1 MVYPSDL
8 STTISKLNNY
18 SRSSVKIQNETSGD
32 VQDGNQ
38 IKFRLPS
45 NSLIDLSSFCV
56 HAKMTCVETGG
67 LNGTNKVGYY
77 PCRDLNIIRRLT
89 IEMSN
94 NNICT
99 IDNYDRI
106 RSMMLDYSMN
116 ESNKKYNLFGNANP
130 NGLVDNTGALKGL
143 NAGTNAGFDYDII
156 LDRFISFLSGA
167 PSIIDTSVTGELLIT
182 IDLVPASECLFK
194 KQTTIADCNAPS
206 YVLSKIYG
214 TITKISINDGY
225 YHTAIQSALAQ
236 GLPFKFKFPYYET
249 AVSKDGPMTMSMR
262 TDLQSDSIDMA
273 FFSFCHSSANSK
285 QTATKTVNRYL
296 EATNSHMYLQRS
308 LEDVTALQWNVNG
321 MNIPAYS
328 MDKASIY
335 NNLLNDLG
343 CSNDRDGGM
352 HELVTKNAYAWAQN
366 FGMATLSLHHPTGD
380 GSLISGLSS
389 EGTPVSISID
399 VQSTNAS
406 GNDWVGMLTVQSC
419 RVVEVYAGRNVVLV
433 R

>member
-56 HAKMTCVETGG
+56 HAKMTTGETGG

-116 ESNKKYNLFGNANP
+116 EANKKYNLFGNADP
-130 NGLVDNTGALKGL
+130 NALVTSGGSLKGL
-143 NAGTNAGFDYDII
+143 NAETNAGFDYDII

-167 PSIIDTSVTGELLIT
+167 PSIIDSVT
-182 IDLVPASECLFK
+182 
-194 KQTTIADCNAPS
+194 
-206 YVLSKIYG
+206 
-214 TITKISINDGY
+214 
-225 YHTAIQSALAQ
+225 
-236 GLPFKFKFPYYET
+236 
-249 AVSKDGPMTMSMR
+249 
-262 TDLQSDSIDMA
+262 
-273 FFSFCHSSANSK
+273 
-285 QTATKTVNRYL
+285 
-296 EATNSHMYLQRS
+296 
-308 LEDVTALQWNVNG
+308 
-321 MNIPAYS
+321 
-328 MDKASIY
+328 
-335 NNLLNDLG
+335 
-343 CSNDRDGGM
+343 
-352 HELVTKNAYAWAQN
+352 
-366 FGMATLSLHHPTGD
+366 
-380 GSLISGLSS
+380 
-389 EGTPVSISID
+389 
-399 VQSTNAS
+399 
-406 GNDWVGMLTVQSC
+406 
-419 RVVEVYAGRNVVLV
+419 
-433 R
+433 